1 MTSMKYK
8 NITDLLPP
16 ELVNQIQ
23 DYIQGEYIYIPI
35 RERDAEAVPTDYKV
49 ELQKRDE
56 QIYLR
61 YLEGVS
67 RKCLADMY
75 HLSEPSIRRIIIKQR
90 GGYTKMQEQITH
102 ILKHWGQ
109 EREEIKQIYPSAWL
123 VGEQY
128 VLKVYD
134 NRDTLERNIKL
145 LGVLAENDIP
155 VAMVIPTKE
164 GTFYVEE
171 EGVFFV
177 LTARLPGSNLVQ
189 FDKNFN
195 IATQMGR
202 IIGDLHVAFR
212 NCEKEMEFWDNSLLE
227 ELKGWIWTA
236 FEKNNWEYVSK
247 EVFEALVKRL
257 EALYDKLPRQLI
269 HRDVH
274 FGNFLFD
281 KGRFSGYIDFDLSQ
295 RNIRIFD
302 LCYFLMGL
310 LSEEEK
316 QELAKEQWF
325 EIVEKTLAGY
335 EQMLPLNEAE
345 KQAFPL
351 VMEAIELLFVAWFT
365 ENNNVHCA
373 EDARKL
379 YEFVRDQEERIG
391 QIVQG

>member
-1 MTSMKYK
+1 MLMKYR

-16 ELVNQIQ
+16 ELVSQIQ

-61 YLEGVS
+61 YLEGIS
-67 RKCLADMY
+67 RKRLAVMY
-75 HLSEPSIRRIIIKQR
+75 HLSEPSIRRIILKQR
-90 GGYTKMQEQITH
+90 GGYRKMQGQIMH
-102 ILKHWGQ
+102 ILKYWKL
-109 EREEIKQIYPSAWL
+109 ESEDVKQIYTSAWL

-134 NRDTLERNIKL
+134 DCVALERNIKIL
-145 LGVLAENDIP
+145 KALAENDIP
-155 VAMVIPTKE
+155 VAKVISTKE
-164 GTFYVEE
+164 GTSYVEE

-189 FDKNFN
+189 FDKEPS
-195 IATQMGR
+195 IATQMGW
-202 IIGDLHVAFR
+202 IIGDLHAAFR
-212 NCEKEMEFWDNSLLE
+212 TCEKEIEFWDNSLLD
-227 ELKGWIWTA
+227 ELKGWIRAT

-247 EVFEALVKRL
+247 EGFEALVKGL
-257 EALYDKLPRQLI
+257 EALYDNLPRQLI

-281 KGRFSGYIDFDLSQ
+281 KGNFSGYIDFDLSQ

-302 LCYFLMGL
+302 LCYFLLGL

-316 QELAKEQWF
+316 LELTKAQWF
-325 EIVEKTLAGY
+325 EIVKKTLAGY
-335 EQMLPLNEAE
+335 EKISPLNEAE
-345 KQAFPL
+345 KKAIPL
-351 VMEAIELLFVAWFT
+351 VMEAIELLFVAWFA
-365 ENNNVHCA
+365 NNDNVRLA
-373 EDARKL
+373 KNALQL
-379 YEFVRDQEERIG
+379 YEFVKEHEEVLCVI
-391 QIVQG
+391 